1 MCNHVQTCANM
12 ITRGSLS
19 SLWLLLMASMNKC
32 GLWMTMSDVEM
43 TNNHKQPISPSGSG
57 VRAQAFRRGG
67 QLRRPLLWH
76 RTSHDGHSPHPS
88 REPPEPPRAETL
100 CSLLTTRLSA
110 LWLCRDSVDLKT
122 STLNSTVRPLTPFD
136 ALWRPLT
143 LWFFTLPQKAL
154 PLAGAAPRPGALG
167 KKCNTISMPNWPN
180 WSNSYTVYTGSKDKK
195 LSSCKSRCRW
205 SVDDL

>member
-43 TNNHKQPISPSGSG
+43 TNNHKQPISPSGPG

-143 LWFFTLPQKAL
+143 PSDSMVLYFAPEGPASCGCRSQAGRPRKKMQHNFHAK
-154 PLAGAAPRPGALG
+154 LA
-167 KKCNTISMPNWPN
+167 
-180 WSNSYTVYTGSKDKK
+180 K
-195 LSSCKSRCRW
+195 LVKLIHCIHR
-205 SVDDL
+205 VQG